1 MTYTNQEI
9 KQFIEE
15 EDVKFIRL
23 AFCDVFGKQ
32 KNISIMPTELDRA
45 FREGIAI
52 DAWAVAGFD
61 GFDRSDLFLHPDPQT
76 LAILPW
82 RPESGRVVRMFCD
95 ITWPDGEPFV
105 CDSRGFLKKA
115 AAYAAGKG
123 YHFHF
128 GTEQEF
134 YLFRNDLEGEETRIP
149 YDQAGYMDIG
159 PEDRGENIRREICI
173 TLEQMGIYPESSHHE
188 EGPGQNEIDFRYCE
202 ALTSADDAIT
212 FRGVVSAI
220 ASRNGV
226 QADFSPKPIKGCP
239 GNGMHI
245 NFSVE
250 AGNKKVD
257 LDGIVAGIL
266 SHIEAMTLFMNPLE
280 ESYERLGGPMA
291 PGYICWAKEN
301 RSALIRIPAAVGE
314 YQRGELRSPDT
325 MANPYLAFGLMIYAG
340 LSGLEEKMIPPAP
353 IKTNLYRARK
363 KDLEGLDRMPVSL
376 KQAAEAAM
384 QSDFIKQY
392 LPGEILNA
400 YLDRVKGI

>member
-52 DAWAVAGFD
+52 DAWAVEGF
-61 GFDRSDLFLHPDPQT
+61 GSFNRSDLFLHPDIQT

-82 RPESGRVVRMFCD
+82 RPESGKVVRMFCD
-95 ITWPDGEPFV
+95 ITWPDGTPFV
-105 CDSRGFLKKA
+105 CDTRGFLKKA
-115 AAYAAGKG
+115 INDAADKG
-123 YHFHF
+123 YVFRF

-134 YLFRNDLEGEETRIP
+134 YLFRNDLEGEETRVP

-202 ALTSADDAIT
+202 ALKSADDAIT

-226 QADFSPKPIKGCP
+226 QADFSPKPIKGQP

-250 AGNKKVD
+250 GRKKKAD
-257 LDGIVAGIL
+257 LEPIVAGIL
-266 SHIEAMTLFMNPLE
+266 KHIEAMTLFLNPLE
-280 ESYERLGGPMA
+280 ESYERLGGRMA
-291 PGYICWAKEN
+291 PGYISWAKEN

-314 YQRGELRSPDT
+314 YERGELRSPDA
-325 MANPYLAFGLMIYAG
+325 MANPYLAFGLLIYAS
-340 LSGLEEKMIPPAP
+340 LSGLEEAMVPPKA
-353 IKTNLYRARK
+353 IETNLYRARK
-363 KDLEGLDRMPVSL
+363 KDLEGLDRMPTSL
-376 KQAAEAAM
+376 EQAAEAAV
-384 QSDFIKQY
+384 QSDFIGKY
-392 LPGEILNA
+392 LPKEILNTF
-400 YLDRVKGI
+400 LDRIK